1 MYAGLAASIVVALLL
16 PYSELADAAVGA
28 LMASPLPS
36 GFLATE
42 DLLAVILSRHLL
54 PTLQSSPTA
63 WEACGRALATYQGVS
78 IDPEALVELRH
89 CIAPHALAQLVSDGC
104 YDSAASF
111 ACHFMRLHPL
121 LATIDGGMA
130 FLEPCLRG
138 HARAAGAADV
148 ALLSVTGCRLPGTAE
163 RLFKSVSAVC
173 DSAIAA
179 LILMRSPR
187 NVAS

>member
-16 PYSELADAAVGA
+16 PYSELAETAVGA